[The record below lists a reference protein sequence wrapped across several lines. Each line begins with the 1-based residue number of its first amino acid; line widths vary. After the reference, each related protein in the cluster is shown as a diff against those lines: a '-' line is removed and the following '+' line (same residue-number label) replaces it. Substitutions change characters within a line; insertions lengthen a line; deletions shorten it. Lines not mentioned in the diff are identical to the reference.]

1 MMAKHTYV
9 DYLRDTLQA
18 VEKATRFVEGM
29 SFEEFSQDDKSIY
42 AVIRAL
48 EIIGEATKK
57 IPQDVKD
64 SYKEIPWREI
74 AGMRDKL
81 IHDYFGVNSMV
92 VWKAVSEDLPQIEP
106 KLRELLKDM
115 GE

>member
-1 MMAKHTYV
+1 MTEKHTYI
-9 DYLRDTLQA
+9 DYLRDTLEA
-18 VEKATRFVEGM
+18 IEKAISFVEGM
-29 SFEEFSQDDKSIY
+29 DYGEFSQDDKTIY

-74 AGMRDKL
+74 AGMRDIL
-81 IHDYFGVNSMV
+81 VHDYFGVNLIV
-92 VWKAVSEDLPQIEP
+92 VWKAVSEDLPYIEP
-106 KLRELLKDM
+106 LFMRMLKNFN
-115 GE
+115 